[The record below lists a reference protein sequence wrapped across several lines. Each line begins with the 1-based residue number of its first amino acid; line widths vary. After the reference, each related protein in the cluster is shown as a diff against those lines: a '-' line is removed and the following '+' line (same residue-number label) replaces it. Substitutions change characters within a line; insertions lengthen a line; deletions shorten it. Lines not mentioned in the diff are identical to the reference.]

1 MPNRVGGQEP
11 QEVGYGEILAM
22 AKLHKLF
29 AITTPFIEFS
39 LISGVPAPPQT
50 FREML
55 KESFRNN
62 GWNW

>member
-1 MPNRVGGQEP
+1 MNRVGGEEP
-11 QEVGYGEILAM
+11 QEVSYGEILAM

-39 LISGVPAPPQT
+39 PILGVLTPPQS
-50 FREML
+50 FRESL
-55 KESFRNN
+55 GSEFSKN